1 MEIATSLFTLVIFA
15 VIVEFAVNV
24 LKGIVPASVAKYI
37 TPLIQAALVGILV
50 ALAFGINIFTMLGYV
65 SSVPAVGAV
74 VTGLII
80 SAGSVPVH
88 ELTAKLRASRKDI
101 QS

>member
-1 MEIATSLFTLVIFA
+1 MEILTSLFTLVIFA

-24 LKGIVPASVAKYI
+24 LKGLVPAGVSKYI
-37 TPLIQAALVGILV
+37 TPLIQAAAVGVLL
-50 ALAFGINIFTMLGYV
+50 ALAFGINIFTMLGYA
-65 SSVPAVGAV
+65 STVPIVGEI

-88 ELTAKLRASRKDI
+88 ELIAKLRASRDDI
-101 QS
+101 YN

>member
-1 MEIATSLFTLVIFA
+1 MEVLTSLFTLVVFA
-15 VIVEFAVNV
+15 VIVEYAVNV
-24 LKGIVPASVAKYI
+24 LKGIVPAGALKYI
-37 TPLIQAALVGILV
+37 TPLIQAAVVGILL

-65 SSVPAVGAV
+65 SAVPMVGEV

-88 ELTAKLRASRKDI
+88 ELIAKLRASRDDI
-101 QS
+101 YN